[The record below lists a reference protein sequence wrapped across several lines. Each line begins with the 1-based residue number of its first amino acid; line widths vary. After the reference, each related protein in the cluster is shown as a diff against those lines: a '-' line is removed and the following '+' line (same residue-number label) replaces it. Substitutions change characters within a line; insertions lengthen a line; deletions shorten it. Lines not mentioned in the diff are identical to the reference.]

1 MDEERRMNRKA
12 FAAMA
17 CTVLLAGP
25 SAQAQVAPP
34 EEPLALGEARMQWWR
49 EARFGLFIH
58 WGVYSVPAG
67 TYRGR
72 HIPGLGEWI
81 MNRARIPVE
90 EYAGFASAFNPI
102 GFNALEWVKLAKAAG
117 VRYIVITS
125 KHHDGFA
132 MFGSKASSYNIVEAT
147 PFGRDP
153 LKELAEACQLAGI
166 RLGFYHSQAQDWH
179 HPGGQEAGG
188 SWDPAQQGSMDDYLD
203 QVAVPQVR
211 ELLSNYGPVAVLWW
225 DTPFNM
231 TPERAAKFLP
241 LLKLQPGIITNNRL
255 GGGVEGDFHTPEQYI
270 PATRVPG
277 TDWETCMTMNNT
289 WGYKSY
295 DQNWK
300 STGVLVRNLIDSA
313 SKGGNYLL
321 NVGPT
326 PQGLIPEP
334 SVQRLLGI
342 GTWLK
347 TNGEAIYGTEAGPFA
362 SLPWGR
368 ATRKGNVL
376 YLHVFNW
383 PADRLLHVPLQN
395 PVTQAALLA
404 APNLKIEVTQRPNEL
419 VVHLPAVTPD
429 PAATVVALRIE
440 GEPKVTQPEV
450 LQPLARPRQPLV
462 TPPTR
467 KR

>member
-1 MDEERRMNRKA
+1 MNRKA
-12 FAAMA
+12 LAALV
-17 CTVLLAGP
+17 CLVLLAGASSP
-25 SAQAQVAPP
+25 ARAQLPP
-34 EEPLALGEARMQWWR
+34 GDELPILREARMQWWR

-67 TYRGR
+67 TYHGR

-90 EYAGFASAFNPI
+90 EYAGFTRSFNPV
-102 GFNALEWVKLAKAAG
+102 GFNALEWVKLAKLAG

-132 MFGSKASSYNIVEAT
+132 MFASRTSSFNIAEAA

-166 RLGFYHSQAQDWH
+166 RLGFYYSQAQDWH
-179 HPGGQEAGG
+179 HAGGQAAGG
-188 SWDPAQQGSMDDYLD
+188 WWDPAQQGSMDDYLD
-203 QVAVPQVR
+203 RVAVPQVR
-211 ELLSNYGPVAVLWW
+211 ELLSNYGPVSVLWW
-225 DTPFNM
+225 DTPFGM

-241 LLKLQPGIITNNRL
+241 LLQLQPGILTNNRL
-255 GGGVEGDFHTPEQYI
+255 GGGAEGDFSTPEQYI
-270 PATRVPG
+270 PATRVSG

-326 PQGLIPEP
+326 AQGLIPAP
-334 SVQRLLGI
+334 SVERLLGI
-342 GTWLK
+342 GAWLK
-347 TNGEAIYGTEAGPFA
+347 TNGEAIYGTTAGPLA
-362 SLPWGR
+362 PLPWGR
-368 ATRKGNVL
+368 VTRRGNLL

-383 PADRLLHVPLQN
+383 PADRLLHVPLAN

-404 APNLKIEVTQRPNEL
+404 APNLKVEVIHRPNEI
-419 VVHLPAVTPD
+419 VVQLPAVTPD
-429 PAATVVALRIE
+429 PVATVVALRIE
-440 GEPKVTQPEV
+440 GEPKAMQAEV
-450 LQPLARPRQPLV
+450 LQPLARPLPPLV
-462 TPPTR
+462 MPPLK